1 MELNGT
7 YIDPNVPDIIFKKL
21 NYEDMISFLQVNRYM
36 AKTYQE
42 YIKYKVFDYI
52 NKDYKLYKNCFKRYT
67 YDDKVIKELGI
78 ISLMNTNAVWGS
90 YLTGYYDLRF
100 IFELI
105 MNGLDIYDEDI
116 IRMNNKL
123 NIRFIL
129 QKMNSCKSFNR
140 FETILNINKEPSLT
154 SLHYSFK
161 PTEGYLSI

>member
-1 MELNGT
+1 M
-7 YIDPNVPDIIFKKL
+7 
-21 NYEDMISFLQVNRYM
+21 
-36 AKTYQE
+36 KT
-42 YIKYKVFDYI
+42 
-52 NKDYKLYKNCFKRYT
+52 
-67 YDDKVIKELGI
+67 
-78 ISLMNTNAVWGS
+78 NTVWGS